1 MRSRLAIAIAFFLF
15 LSNSYAQIPDD
26 DLEDRIRSL
35 EAAVAMLDTRFATRT
50 TTGAGSLDS
59 SVAGLS
65 VQRRIDDLERQV
77 ESLARRMTTLQRQV
91 EQAGRDASSAI
102 REAEAARR
110 DARDALMRAR

>member
-1 MRSRLAIAIAFFLF
+1 MCARLILLVAFLT
-15 LSNSYAQIPDD
+15 LSSNSYTQEPNNDT
-26 DLEDRIRSL
+26 EDRIRAL
-35 EAAVAMLDTRFATRT
+35 EAAVATLDTRLGTRT
-50 TTGAGSLDS
+50 TAGAGSLDT

-65 VQRRIDDLERQV
+65 AQRRIDDLARQV
-77 ESLARRMTTLQRQV
+77 ENLTRQVASLQRQV

>member
-1 MRSRLAIAIAFFLF
+1 MRSGSVIAIAFFLF
-15 LSNSYAQIPDD
+15 VSNGYAQDTD
-26 DLEDRIRSL
+26 NGMEDRIRSL
-35 EAAVAMLDTRFATRT
+35 EAAVVALDSRLATRT
-50 TTGAGSLDS
+50 TAGAGSLDT

-65 VQRRIDDLERQV
+65 VQRRIDALERQV
-77 ESLARRMTTLQRQV
+77 ENLTRQMGTLQRQV